1 MGERNITIRY
11 IRPIMMSAGVL
22 FKQQSTDLFV
32 IFTIVVQP
40 MIVAL
45 LALWMLGDAVDDA
58 IYIVVGSGMTGLW
71 SGLLFVGGNSITRE
85 RWTGTLETI
94 VGLPTAMQVIV
105 IGKNLA
111 NVAQSMISMVVCYTV
126 ASLFFGYPLVVEQ
139 PWLFAV
145 SLVFTGIAF
154 VSFALILAPL
164 FLLNPA
170 VQSFQNGM
178 EFPVFLLSGFL
189 FPILLL
195 PNWTNPISYAL
206 PTYWAARAL
215 HDTSQ
220 GLATRQEI
228 LFVWA
233 MLIGFSA
240 LYLVLS
246 SWIFRAVLR
255 KARVDAT
262 LNMQ

>member
-1 MGERNITIRY
+1 MGKRSITNRY
-11 IRPIMMSAGVL
+11 IRPILMSAGVL
-22 FKQQSTDLFV
+22 FKQQATDLFV
-32 IFTIVVQP
+32 IFTVVVQP

-71 SGLLFVGGNSITRE
+71 SGLLFNGGNSITRE
-85 RWTGTLETI
+85 RRTGTLEI
-94 VGLPTAMQVIV
+94 LVGLPTEMQTIV

-111 NVAQSMISMVVCYTV
+111 NVTQSMLSMVACYTV
-126 ASLFFGYPLVVEQ
+126 ASLFFGYPLIVRQ
-139 PWLFAV
+139 PWLFAA
-145 SLVFTGIAF
+145 SLVLTGIAF
-154 VSFALILAPL
+154 ISFALILAPL
-164 FLLNPA
+164 FILNPA
-170 VQSFQNGM
+170 VRNFQNGM

-195 PNWTNPISYAL
+195 PGWTNPISYAL

-215 HDTSQ
+215 HITSQ
-220 GLATRQEI
+220 GLGTRQEL

-233 MLIGFSA
+233 MLIGFSV
-240 LYLVLS
+240 LYLIAS
-246 SWIFRAVLR
+246 SWIFKAVLR
-255 KARVDAT
+255 RARVDAT